1 MAFKPHGIVVP
12 IVTPVTQDGK
22 FNEKAYRDLIEYLA
36 SSGIH
41 GVFPFGTTGEFY
53 AHDMGFYREVLA
65 VTKDAVRGRMDIYAG
80 ANNITTRGAVEIAK
94 AVEQVGGI
102 DALSVLTPMFVSQT
116 QYEVYEYYRE
126 IASETNLPIIIYNNR
141 PKTNGTVEP
150 ATVAKLAEIDNIIGV
165 KDSTGDMTNTE
176 EYLRLTRGM
185 DNFHVMMGRDTLIY
199 AALCYGASGAIAS
212 CANVAPRI
220 AVDIYEKFRAGDAA
234 GANICAS
241 SADTVKNVD
250 LVITMLPNSPQ
261 VKSVMLEE
269 DKLADAMPKTA
280 VFIDCSSIN
289 PVASREIAAELE
301 KRGIDMLD
309 APVSGGQPK
318 AIDGTLSFMVGGK
331 EEVFNRFKPVLA
343 SMGSSVVLCGG
354 IGAGNVTKLCNQTIV
369 AVNIAVLAEAMQMG
383 QMCGVEPQKIFE
395 AIRGGLAGSTVMNAK
410 APMMMDQNFEPGF
423 RIDLHI
429 KDLKN
434 VVDAASAVDA
444 PIPLTQAVL
453 EMMKVLHKDGCGAC
467 DHSALLKYYQKL
479 TGEVLHH

>member
-116 QYEVYEYYRE
+116 QYEVSEYYRE

-141 PKTNGTVEP
+141 PKTNVTVEP

-234 GANICAS
+234 GA
-241 SADTVKNVD
+241 
-250 LVITMLPNSPQ
+250 
-261 VKSVMLEE
+261 
-269 DKLADAMPKTA
+269 
-280 VFIDCSSIN
+280 
-289 PVASREIAAELE
+289 
-301 KRGIDMLD
+301 LD
-309 APVSGGQPK
+309 AQFRFS
-318 AIDGTLSFMVGGK
+318 ALRIATNMGTI
-331 EEVFNRFKPVLA
+331 P
-343 SMGSSVVLCGG
+343 VVLMEALKLIGHDCGDCEKP
-354 IGAGNVTKLCNQTIV
+354 IQPLNDEQRA
-369 AVNIAVLAEAMQMG
+369 
-383 QMCGVEPQKIFE
+383 
-395 AIRGGLAGSTVMNAK
+395 R
-410 APMMMDQNFEPGF
+410 
-423 RIDLHI
+423 
-429 KDLKN
+429 LK
-434 VVDAASAVDA
+434 
-444 PIPLTQAVL
+444 
-453 EMMKVLHKDGCGAC
+453 KVLVDMG
-467 DHSALLKYYQKL
+467 LL
-479 TGEVLHH
+479 